1 MSFPA
6 TGDEPDQELLNP
18 KRDKFIWGGG
28 CCQDITAV
36 YLATPENGSQ
46 QMTLN

>member
-1 MSFPA
+1 MSFLAP
-6 TGDEPDQELLNP
+6 GDEPDQELLNP
-18 KRDKFIWGGG
+18 KGDKFIWGGG
-28 CCQDITAV
+28 CQDITAV

>member
-28 CCQDITAV
+28 CQDITAV
-36 YLATPENGSQ
+36 YLATLENGSQ